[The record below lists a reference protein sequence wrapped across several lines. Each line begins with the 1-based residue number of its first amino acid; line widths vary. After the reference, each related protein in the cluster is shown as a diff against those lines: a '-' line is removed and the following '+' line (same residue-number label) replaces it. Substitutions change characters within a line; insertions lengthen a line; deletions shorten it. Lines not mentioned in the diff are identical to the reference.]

1 MKNLH
6 WPYIIVAYLSLL
18 SFGLLDNARG
28 PFFPDIISDLNLR
41 DDQASWYFALA
52 SIVAFF
58 GSYLA
63 PRILNYLGAL
73 NGLRWGLLLIGF
85 GFMTMTF
92 SLQFSQLLLSACVF
106 GFGMGILQVF
116 EHICIQE
123 GSSPQI
129 RRRLF
134 NGLHSFY
141 AAASL
146 LAPLTAGWI
155 LSEGKNWRWG
165 FKVFSI
171 LPLLALIY
179 ALVIKRIDR
188 KIEKQKVERAK
199 GKELWHMLF
208 LSIILSL
215 YVSAELSI
223 STRLVLYVQRT
234 TNLTPSQSTLYL
246 TIFFAFLLLG
256 RIIITIFDF
265 KKMSSRQIIMYSL
278 ISSMIFYFLGLVYSP
293 WLIAICG
300 FFMAPIFGMSMDYIA
315 HIFPDKSAQGFS
327 ISFTVGALLIVS
339 MHYIVGLITQRF
351 GIQQALYI
359 GPIFLFFAVLLFLIE
374 SKIFA
379 SNSNPVEA

>member
-6 WPYIIVAYLSLL
+6 WPYIVVAYLSLL

-73 NGLRWGLLLIGF
+73 NGLRWGLLLIGL

-92 SLQFSQLLLSACVF
+92 SFQFSQLLLSACVF
-106 GFGMGILQVF
+106 GFGMGMLQVF

-155 LSEGKNWRWG
+155 LSNGKNWRWG
-165 FKVFSI
+165 FKAFCI
-171 LPLLALIY
+171 LPFLALFY

-188 KIEKQKVERAK
+188 KIEKQKVEKAK

-208 LSIILSL
+208 LSVVLSL

-246 TIFFAFLLLG
+246 TTFFAFLLLG
-256 RIIITIFDF
+256 RIIITMFDF
-265 KKMSSRQIIMYSL
+265 KRISSRQIIIASL
-278 ISSMIFYFLGLVYSP
+278 TSSLIFYFLGLVYSP
-293 WLIAICG
+293 WLLACSG

-315 HIFPDKSAQGFS
+315 HIFDEKSAQGFS
-327 ISFTVGALLIVS
+327 ISFTVGALLIVG
-339 MHYIVGLITQRF
+339 MHYVVGIVTQGY
-351 GIQQALYI
+351 GIQKALYI
-359 GPIFLFFAVLLFLIE
+359 GPIFLLFALLLFLIE
-374 SKIFA
+374 SRIFSPK
-379 SNSNPVEA
+379 SNHMEA